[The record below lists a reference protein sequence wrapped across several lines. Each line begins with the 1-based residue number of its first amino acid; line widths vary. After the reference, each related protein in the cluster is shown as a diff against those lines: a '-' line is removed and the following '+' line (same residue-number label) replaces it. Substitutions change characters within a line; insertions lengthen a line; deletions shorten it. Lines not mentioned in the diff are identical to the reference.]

1 MTTKTIQMYRTN
13 LDGSETTLYPLTEA
27 KYVTMDDGTT
37 IEEALTNSD
46 SSKYSPVI
54 ESSKAMF
61 KVGEGDSVDLSE
73 SAIDGAYNSCVLKG
87 KTMVNCIQEPSSQ
100 DVVLPY
106 EFEDGQYVTINDTK
120 ESGALGVE
128 LKGQTLVN
136 LLGELTIDLSSSLWS
151 EDENNYILDL
161 ATGNG
166 QPTLSFRTLYTLPAN
181 KTYTLF
187 INMTS
192 YTTGLI
198 HIDFRTPS
206 NTSSS
211 SNQRY
216 FGEAGWQKLVFTTTE
231 ETAFVRM
238 FNRNGVDNTFSISK
252 SLILLEGDHTNTP
265 IPNYFTGMT
274 SCKMPILK
282 TVGKNLLNDNTS
294 VSGWIMEDGTTT
306 IRGALGSDSDYL
318 SDFIY
323 VGNINQIK
331 ISRGCYVTTFDENK
345 KIIYQ
350 FVNVTGVN
358 VSNCSYIRIA
368 VSCNGQTA
376 LGLVGTIQVEEG
388 AVATT
393 YEPYKSSILS
403 LPEEVV
409 LRSLPNGVRDT
420 FNTRTGVY
428 TQRVGAMVL
437 NGSDPITSRMQQTDN
452 VLTTTSRCY
461 LDYASIPS
469 DISMKP
475 FSSANEVS
483 NKLICDILPV
493 KAVVPNMQQDDIESV
508 GQTTAGF
515 SIRVKG
521 KTIAECRQRLAEQP
535 ITIQYE
541 LATPVVTKI
550 NLPSTLKSWN
560 TTTHIYSEIPENTLY
575 PILSHSNPSYPVIL
589 KPSTKYSIVANSYS
603 NDHTN
608 SAINFNLG
616 GATASTTVGNRVTTI
631 TTPSTLTSEKLVM
644 SGRGN
649 KLNNVMVIEG
659 DVAGDE
665 PYFEGICDVKSPIL
679 SNVGKNLVNPNN
691 YINYPDNNISV
702 KKDGEDSYILENKTT
717 GNWRYQIGDKV
728 KLKANTTYTLSY
740 DYELLSESVPMNYG
754 AVINLRDES
763 NHNKN
768 ISGDAAKGKPRT
780 FTTTED
786 VTVRLAMYITDTSGG
801 INKIKYYN
809 IQVVEAPTVLDYETY
824 KSNTTTFDQ
833 KDDKT
838 IVLRSLPK
846 GVCDTLNIETGEYV
860 QRIGEVVLCG
870 NNDEMWSVDTRRNN
884 RIGFVSRATYGQKVG
899 SGEGAVIS
907 DKLVTVRDGDVKYS
921 MDYTIA
927 LGAIANYPI
936 VITVPFNAVDESL
949 NTEQN
954 NTVSINS
961 FKTWLSQNP
970 VTVQYELATPIVT
983 TVDVQGFPY
992 AYTNGHVQLSSGSI
1006 EQSLTPKVEYSLV
1019 ANRNGQIEANTKSI
1033 RRHQDKLDDFEA
1045 LMLTQMIQTH
1055 YEKTL
1060 LQFDFEMQMMA
1071 LGGE

>member
-1 MTTKTIQMYRTN
+1 MPISISKLPEVTN
-13 LDGSETTLYPLTEA
+13 VKDNSFMLITQ
-27 KYVTMDDGTT
+27 DGTT
-37 IEEALTNSD
+37 KRTMCDQFVTEEEARLDEFSPTVIT
-46 SSKYSPVI
+46 SKSM
-54 ESSKAMF
+54 SKT
-61 KVGEGDSVDLSE
+61 GEGDNVDYSSSVYD
-73 SAIDGAYNSCVLKG
+73 APMKDVVLKG

-265 IPNYFTGMT
+265 IPNYFTGMA
-274 SCKMPILK
+274 SCKMPILH
-282 TVGKNLLNDNTS
+282 TVGKNLFDGKWIENSGNSTSLYSNPIKVIPNRYYKINLNTTEHIKGITVYFYDINGNVINYQNRVIGLSPNES
-294 VSGWIMEDGTTT
+294 VYMKWYIT
-306 IRGALGSDSDYL
+306 RFSDMTKDYL
-318 SDFIY
+318 QTIT
-323 VGNINQIK
+323 QI
-331 ISRGCYVTTFDENK
+331 EE
-345 KIIYQ
+345 
-350 FVNVTGVN
+350 
-358 VSNCSYIRIA
+358 
-368 VSCNGQTA
+368 
-376 LGLVGTIQVEEG
+376 IQNESS
-388 AVATT
+388 TST
-393 YEPYKSSILS
+393 SYEPYKSSILS
-403 LPEEVV
+403 TPSDLILRGIGDVQDTLNLTTGEYTKAIYEYTFTGDENWVISGGNDGGYTYFSFSNRFLPVNFDESKKVNIPISCDKLPTITYSDFDNGLKNVGINLSFFFRLNFSDCNSNNGATVEDLRAYLKANPTTVQYPIIKSVETVDLEVV
-409 LRSLPNGVRDT
+409 D
-420 FNTRTGVY
+420 
-428 TQRVGAMVL
+428 Q
-437 NGSDPITSRMQQTDN
+437 NGSI
-452 VLTTTSRCY
+452 
-461 LDYASIPS
+461 IP
-469 DISMKP
+469 
-475 FSSANEVS
+475 
-483 NKLICDILPV
+483 
-493 KAVVPNMQQDDIESV
+493 
-508 GQTTAGF
+508 
-515 SIRVKG
+515 
-521 KTIAECRQRLAEQP
+521 
-535 ITIQYE
+535 
-541 LATPVVTKI
+541 
-550 NLPSTLKSWN
+550 TLKSWN

-589 KPSTKYSIVANSYS
+589 KPSTKYSIIVNSYS

-631 TTPSTLTSEKLVM
+631 TTPSTLSNELLTM

-679 SNVGKNLVNPNN
+679 SNTGKNLFDLKSKLFKGEYTYNNPYIYVPISKGVITNN
-691 YINYPDNNISV
+691 
-702 KKDGEDSYILENKTT
+702 
-717 GNWRYQIGDKV
+717 
-728 KLKANTTYTLSY
+728 NTTTVSVSCKNLNGSYSQITPKNYYTSHLSTILSNNSGDVDKSIVIRSQSVCHQIAEDGQY
-740 DYELLSESVPMNYG
+740 YFSYTDSSNSESKMKEYLLSDNFFIQIEHG
-754 AVINLRDES
+754 ETQA
-763 NHNKN
+763 
-768 ISGDAAKGKPRT
+768 
-780 FTTTED
+780 TTCE
-786 VTVRLAMYITDTSGG
+786 
-801 INKIKYYN
+801 
-809 IQVVEAPTVLDYETY
+809 PY
-824 KSNTTTFDQ
+824 KSNTTTFEQ

-870 NNDEMWSVDTRRNN
+870 NNDEMWSVDTRKNN

-899 SGEGAVIS
+899 GGKGAVIS
-907 DKLVTVRDGDVKYS
+907 DKLVTVTDGDMKYS
-921 MDYTIA
+921 MDYTIT

-936 VITVPFNAVDESL
+936 VITVPFNAIGESL
-949 NTEQN
+949 NTEQS
-954 NTVSINS
+954 NTVSTNS
-961 FKTWLSQNP
+961 LKTWLSQNP

-983 TVDVQGFPY
+983 TIDVQGFPY
-992 AYTNGHVQLSSGSI
+992 AYKDGHVQLSSGSI
-1006 EQSLTPKVEYSLV
+1006 EQSLTPKVEYNI
-1019 ANRNGQIEANTKSI
+1019 ATNRGGQITQNTKSLI
-1033 RRHQDKLDDFEA
+1033 RQGKLLNDIESKINQIIEA
-1045 LMLTQMIQTH
+1045 TINDGVMLMKLRN
-1055 YEKTL
+1055 K
-1060 LQFDFEMQMMA
+1060 
-1071 LGGE
+1071 